1 MKVGKDKVVTLT
13 YELRFDD
20 ENGEVIQK
28 VDKDRPFV
36 HLFGAGSLLPAF
48 EENLSGLTVDD
59 NFGFHLASENA
70 YGENSEEGI
79 IELEKD
85 LFMIDGKIDEDII
98 AIGKMVAMQDQN
110 GNPVD
115 GRVLAVKDNTVVM
128 DFNHPLAGKNL
139 YFSGQI
145 IEVREASE
153 EELSHGHVHGDGGHQ
168 H

>member
-28 VDKDRPFV
+28 VEKDRPFV

-59 NFGFHLASENA
+59 NFGFHLSPENA
-70 YGENSEEGI
+70 YGETSEEGI
-79 IELEKD
+79 VELEKD

-110 GNPVD
+110 GNPAD
-115 GRVLAVKDNTVVM
+115 GRVLAVKDDTVVM
-128 DFNHPLAGKNL
+128 DFNHPLAGQNL